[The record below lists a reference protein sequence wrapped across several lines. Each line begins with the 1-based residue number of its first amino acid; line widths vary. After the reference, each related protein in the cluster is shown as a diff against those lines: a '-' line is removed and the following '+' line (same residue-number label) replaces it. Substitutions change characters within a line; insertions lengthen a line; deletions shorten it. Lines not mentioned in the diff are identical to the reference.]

1 MEEARVLVRERFA
14 NPGEVTG
21 YAVAFPGD
29 TTQADTP
36 VGFGGGNPAP
46 DLTQPRLL
54 AALVEVVADL
64 RDTQRRAAP
73 AAAARPPGCRRPPGG
88 RAPACRRDRARP

>member
-1 MEEARVLVRERFA
+1 MEEARVLVREWFA

-73 AAAARPPGCRRPPGG
+73 AAAARPAAERLHAAGT
-88 RAPACRRDRARP
+88 ARARR

>member
-1 MEEARVLVRERFA
+1 MEEARVLVREWFA

-21 YAVAFPGD
+21 YAVAFSGD
-29 TTQADTP
+29 TTQAGTP

-64 RDTQRRAAP
+64 RDTQRHAAP
-73 AAAARPPGCRRPPGG
+73 AAAAGSAAERLHAAGT
-88 RAPACRRDRARP
+88 ARARR